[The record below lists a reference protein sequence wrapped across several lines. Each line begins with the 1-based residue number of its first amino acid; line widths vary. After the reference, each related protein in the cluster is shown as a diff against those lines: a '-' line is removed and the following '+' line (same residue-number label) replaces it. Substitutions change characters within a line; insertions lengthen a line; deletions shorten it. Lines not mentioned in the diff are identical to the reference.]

1 MKRRA
6 EAGRGSG
13 RGLAWLAAFL
23 LLFGPALLR
32 ASGVVLGAPA
42 ARLSQVM
49 GAVQVLEDGQTVLD
63 HAIANLPMTEGT
75 EIRTGEDGQAE
86 VQLEDGSIARIA
98 PNSTLLLASLKG
110 PSGADLVLGRGL
122 AYFELQNDQSCVHF
136 GTSQV
141 IPQGFT
147 VLRIRMDA
155 PPGEL
160 AVFSG
165 AAQLAYGDKYNLE
178 VEAGESV
185 VMNKTD
191 LGHYFLA
198 PTIDPDSWDGWNSDR
213 DLALNGQM
221 DNQTQVANGYESSD
235 APSPAWSDLDAYG
248 SWFDLPGQGY
258 VWSPIV
264 AADPDW
270 QPYGCGRWLWTPQW
284 GYIWVSCE
292 SWGFLPY
299 MCGNWNY
306 YDSFG
311 WGWSPALGCG
321 FGWGMR
327 SFASVRIGNVPRDFV
342 PVRRPLPGPRLP
354 GKPRPKSIL
363 VDRTNVGNSMVG
375 RQNLLR
381 ADSAYVEQ
389 PPLARRQVVTVGGAR
404 LQALRPEPVAHGTFG
419 GERSLSVGVAGN
431 QSRPTGGVGEPRSS
445 GVTRYG
451 DNVRMKSEGMPN
463 QTQNRAARLG
473 YMPRVSQGSILPP
486 GTTVPGQP
494 GRGSW
499 QRAQPPHAEGG
510 NSERQSGPHVSN
522 SGGGEAGPSHS
533 SGNGREGSRPSSG
546 GSSGVSPSTTRK

>member
-1 MKRRA
+1 
-6 EAGRGSG
+6 
-13 RGLAWLAAFL
+13 
-23 LLFGPALLR
+23 
-32 ASGVVLGAPA
+32 
-42 ARLSQVM
+42 M
-49 GAVQVLEDGQTVLD
+49 GAVQVLEDGQVELD
-63 HAIANLPMTEGT
+63 HAVANLPMTEGT
-75 EIRTGEDGQAE
+75 EIRTAENGQAE

-98 PNSTLLLASLKG
+98 PNSTLLLASLTG
-110 PSGADLVLGRGL
+110 PSCTDLVLERGL

-136 GTSQV
+136 GSNQV
-141 IPQGFT
+141 TPEGFT

-178 VEAGESV
+178 VQAGESV
-185 VMNKTD
+185 VMNTTD
-191 LGHYFLA
+191 LDHYFLSSS
-198 PTIDPDSWDGWNSDR
+198 IDPDSWDGWNSDR

-221 DNQTQVANGYESSD
+221 DNQTQVADSYENSN

-264 AADPDW
+264 SADPNW

-306 YDSFG
+306 YDNFG
-311 WGWSPALGCG
+311 WGWSPAFGCG
-321 FGWGMR
+321 LGWGMR
-327 SFASVRIGNVPRDFV
+327 SFASVRIGNTPRDFV

-363 VDRTNVGNSMVG
+363 VDRTNVGNSTVG

-389 PPLARRQVVTVGGAR
+389 PPLVRRQVVTVGGAR
-404 LQALRPEPVAHGTFG
+404 LQALRPEHVAHGSFG
-419 GERSLSVGVAGN
+419 GERSFTEGSASN
-431 QSRPTGGVGEPRSS
+431 QQRPTGGAGEPRS
-445 GVTRYG
+445 GGATRYG
-451 DNVRMKSEGMPN
+451 NNGMRPKPMEGGQN
-463 QTQNRAARLG
+463 QAQNRAARLG
-473 YMPRVSQGSILPP
+473 YMPRVSQGTILPL
-486 GTTVPGQP
+486 GRTAPGQP
-494 GRGSW
+494 ERGSW
-499 QRAQPPHAEGG
+499 QRVPPHAEGG
-510 NSERQSGPHVSN
+510 NSEHLSGPHVSN
-522 SGGGEAGPSHS
+522 SGGGEANAPHS
-533 SGNGREGSRPSSG
+533 SGNGGEGPRPSG
-546 GSSGVSPSTTRK
+546 GGVSPATPRK